1 MITAF
6 SHDIQD
12 KDNKRCLAFL
22 LLFSFLLFF
31 TGMIFTA
38 ALTQSAKTMLLSHD
52 ETIASSLLSQG
63 VSKQIVATALTEKN
77 PTAEGADL
85 LLKAGLSTNLKTE
98 FLPLL
103 SQFQNRARTLML
115 LSSFLLSLLL
125 LTAACLF
132 LHRRE
137 RLYERACTVIENY
150 RQGDYSKHLPQ
161 TYEGGI
167 YRMFSSIDSLATML
181 QAQKETAQNSKE
193 FLKNMISNISHQL
206 KTPLAALSL
215 YQEIMESEPHQPAVI
230 EEFANKTGLAL
241 KRMEDLLL
249 ALLKIS
255 RLDTGSIIFEKENC
269 RLPELV
275 SHALGDLSAR
285 AAREKKQL
293 IVEGHSGTMLT
304 CDPTW
309 TAEALTNL
317 VKNALDHTQA
327 DGSIRITWDASPA
340 AVRIHVAD
348 DGDGIAPED
357 IPHIFKRFYR
367 SQKSQDT
374 QGAGL
379 GLSLAKSIIEG
390 QNGVL
395 SVHSIPHTETTFTLL
410 FPESSYKTVR

>member
-38 ALTQSAKTMLLSHD
+38 ALTKSAKTMLLSHD

-63 VSKQIVATALTEKN
+63 VPKQIVATALTEKGHS
-77 PTAEGADL
+77 AEGADL
-85 LLKAGLSTNLKTE
+85 LLKMGLTQNQKTE

-103 SQFQNRARTLML
+103 SQFQNRARTLTL
-115 LSSFLLSLLL
+115 LSAFFLSLLL
-125 LTAACLF
+125 LAAASLF

-137 RLYERACTVIENY
+137 RLYECACTVMESY
-150 RQGDYSKHLPQ
+150 RKGDYAKHLPQ
-161 TYEGGI
+161 TYEGGV
-167 YRMFSSIDSLATML
+167 YRMFSAIDGLATML

-193 FLKNMISNISHQL
+193 FLKDMISNISHQL

-215 YQEIMESEPHQPAVI
+215 YQEIMESEPDQPAVI
-230 EEFANKTGLAL
+230 EEFAFKTGLAL

-249 ALLKIS
+249 SLLKIS
-255 RLDTGSIIFEKENC
+255 RLDTGSIVFEKENC
-269 RLPELV
+269 RLSELV
-275 SHALGDLSAR
+275 SHALNDLYTR
-285 AAREKKQL
+285 AARERKQL
-293 IVEGHSGTMLT
+293 IVEGNADTKLI
-304 CDPTW
+304 CDPAW
-309 TAEALTNL
+309 TAEALANL

-327 DGSIRITWDASPA
+327 DGSIHIAWDASPA
-340 AVRIHVAD
+340 AVRIHVTD
-348 DGDGIAPED
+348 NGDGIAPED

-367 SQKSQDT
+367 SKSSQDT

-395 SVHSIPHTETTFTLL
+395 SVHSIPHAETEFTLL
-410 FPESSYKTVR
+410 FPV